1 MSVELFLQQIL
12 NGLTT
17 GSIYCLVALGLTLV
31 YGVMELPNFAH
42 GALYM
47 LGAFVT
53 LTAIKIL
60 GLNYWLC
67 MLISAIVLAVI
78 GILVERVVY
87 HPLRNAPHANNLI
100 AAVGLL
106 FFLEGAALVIWGP
119 EYWKLT
125 TPYDK
130 VINVLGFTLTQQRL
144 VVIVA
149 TVVLLAGLN
158 LFLKKTLVGAS
169 IEAMAQDRKGASL
182 VGIKVN
188 RVSMLTFAIASSLA
202 AIAATLAGP
211 INLVYPSMG
220 HLVILKAFVI
230 IVLGGMGSL
239 PGAVL
244 GGYIL
249 GLAESM
255 GATYISMAYKD
266 LVAFA
271 ILILILTVK
280 PTGLFSR
287 EVK

>member
-1 MSVELFLQQIL
+1 MDLFLQQII

-31 YGVMELPNFAH
+31 YGVMHLPNFAH
-42 GALYM
+42 GSLYM
-47 LGAFVT
+47 MGAFIT
-53 LTAIKIL
+53 LTLIKSS
-60 GLNYWLC
+60 GLNYWLA
-67 MLISAIVLAVI
+67 MLASAVALAAI
-78 GILVERVVY
+78 GIAAERLVF

-106 FFLEGAALVIWGP
+106 LFLEGLAHVIWGP
-119 EYWKLT
+119 EFWQLP
-125 TPYDK
+125 TPYDR
-130 VINVLGFTLTQQRL
+130 VVQFLGLTITQQRL
-144 VVIVA
+144 FIVA
-149 TVVLLAGLN
+149 ATLVLLAGLY

-169 IEAMAQDRKGASL
+169 IEAMSQDRKGASL
-182 VGIKVN
+182 VGIKVS
-188 RVSMLTFAIASSLA
+188 RVSMLTFAIATGLA
-202 AIAATLAGP
+202 AVAASLAGP

-220 HLVILKAFVI
+220 HIVILKAFVI

-266 LVAFA
+266 LIAFA
-271 ILILILTVK
+271 ILVLILSLR
-280 PTGLFSR
+280 PTGLLSGG
-287 EVK
+287 VK